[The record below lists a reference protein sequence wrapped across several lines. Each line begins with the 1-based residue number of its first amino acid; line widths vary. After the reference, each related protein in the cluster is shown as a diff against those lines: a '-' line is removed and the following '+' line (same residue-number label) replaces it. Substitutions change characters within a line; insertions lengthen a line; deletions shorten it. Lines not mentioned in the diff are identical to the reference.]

1 MCSQDKKNTFTY
13 LKRSRKNSNY
23 AKLCNGPKPEFR
35 EAAHP
40 AGHKRNFNY
49 SFLSGKYLRKF

>member
-23 AKLCNGPKPEFR
+23 AKGNGPKPEFR
-35 EAAHP
+35 EAAYP

-49 SFLSGKYLRKF
+49 SLLSGKYLRKF